1 MSTTISY
8 RATDAA
14 TDQRAL
20 TADTTLSA
28 SDSGKTILLDAVG
41 EDILLPAPIAG
52 VNYKFIVT
60 AAVATTSWTVAATGA
75 LISGSVTEAGLVQL
89 AAGETTITIVKNGRN
104 FYCCWQTFGVIPK
117 CSLKHLPKYVCDEK
131 PQDWATRPI

>member
-1 MSTTISY
+1 MSITRLY
-8 RATDAA
+8 RQTDAA

-20 TADTTLSA
+20 TADTTLTA

-52 VNYKFIVT
+52 VNYKFLVT

-89 AAGETTITIVKNGRN
+89 AAGETTITIVFTKAIAGDWFTLESDGTN
-104 FYCCWQTFGVIPK
+104 W
-117 CSLKHLPKYVCDEK
+117 YVAG
-131 PQDWATRPI
+131 QLSVAGSFTTA

>member
-20 TADTTLSA
+20 TADTTLTA

-52 VNYKFIVT
+52 VNYKFLVT

-89 AAGETTITIVKNGRN
+89 AAGETTISIVFTKAIAGDWFTLESDGTN
-104 FYCCWQTFGVIPK
+104 W
-117 CSLKHLPKYVCDEK
+117 YVAG
-131 PQDWATRPI
+131 QLSVAGSFTTA